1 MSEVPILKETTR
13 STGRDALRNNIT
25 AAMALAGAVRT
36 TLGPLGQDK
45 LLIDDEGRTLVTN
58 DGVTVLESAKVE
70 HPVARMLINAS
81 TTQDRIARDGTTSA
95 VLLSAELLQNAW
107 ELVLQGVHPSAI
119 ARGYRLAEEASR
131 KHFETLVI
139 DATPEH
145 QLQAASTSLSGKIH
159 EAMQHHLA
167 TLAVQAAEAVVEQ
180 RSAGIVADPTRV
192 KILTQTGGAMTDSS
206 LVTGL
211 VLAKKRATD
220 AMPKQIGSG
229 KIALVDGGLERR
241 ELMSNVKLNVSTPGV
256 LEQFRQQE
264 KTLLNEQVQHLVDLG
279 VTLFACKEGID
290 DDMHA
295 VLAQAGIQAYRRV
308 ARADLDLL
316 ARGTNA
322 TLNNDVRSLTSG
334 DLGVFI
340 NSKNERWNGVM
351 HWIVETEEGG
361 ATFIAKGSTNETVG
375 EVERCFAD
383 ALGVACQL
391 LEEPKL
397 LPGGGA
403 TQVALARHLR
413 RFAEGFLV
421 ANNLPLMRSQM
432 PWKSFLVRLRKTLG
446 STRSTHSCKLLLP
459 KTKRTTPATLSAWM
473 QRKRH
478 QRTWLN
484 KASLNPY
491 ESLGKPLP
499 ALRRL
504 HFPCYELM
512 MCCGPNKTPLH
523 RNFPRKTEMK
533 GSAWIQATSSY
544 MEWKWKFYG

>member
-351 HWIVETEEGG
+351 HWIVETEEGVQPSSQKDRPTKRSAKWNG
-361 ATFIAKGSTNETVG
+361 ALQMPSVWLVNCSKNRSSFREVEPRKWRSLAICEGLLKGS
-375 EVERCFAD
+375 
-383 ALGVACQL
+383 
-391 LEEPKL
+391 
-397 LPGGGA
+397 
-403 TQVALARHLR
+403 
-413 RFAEGFLV
+413 LV

>member
-13 STGRDALRNNIT
+13 STGREALRNNIT

-70 HPVARMLINAS
+70 HPVAKMLINAS

-119 ARGYRLAEEASR
+119 ARGYRMAEDACR
-131 KHFETLVI
+131 VHFDQLVI
-139 DATPEH
+139 DATPER
-145 QLQAASTSLSGKIH
+145 QRQAATTSLAGKIH

-167 TLAVQAAEAVVEQ
+167 ELALEAAQAIQEERPSGVV
-180 RSAGIVADPTRV
+180 VDPTRV
-192 KILTQTGGAMTDSS
+192 KILTQTGGSMTDSR

-211 VLAKKRATD
+211 VLAKKRVID
-220 AMPKQIGSG
+220 SMPKHLKSG

-241 ELMSNVKLNVSTPGV
+241 ELMSSVKLNVTNTGV

-264 KTLLNEQVQHLVDLG
+264 KAMLLEQVDHLVSLG
-279 VTLFACKEGID
+279 VTLLACKEGID
-290 DDMHA
+290 DDLHGA
-295 VLAQAGIQAYRRV
+295 LSDAGIQAYRRV

-322 TLNNDVRSLTSG
+322 TLNHDIGGLTKR

-340 NSKNERWNGVM
+340 SSRNERWNGVM

-391 LEEPKL
+391 LEEPYL

-403 TQVALARHLR
+403 TQIALARHLR
-413 RFAEGFLV
+413 RFAEGFAGREQLAIEAFADALEVIPRVLAQNAGLDPLDSLLQTV
-421 ANNLPLMRSQM
+421 AQQSTAEDGQGHFIGMNIVEKGPANMVEKGIVEPLRITRQVLAGATEAALSVLRIDDVLWAKQDPTIPDM
-432 PWKSFLVRLRKTLG
+432 PEG
-446 STRSTHSCKLLLP
+446 DD
-459 KTKRTTPATLSAWM
+459 
-473 QRKRH
+473 
-478 QRTWLN
+478 
-484 KASLNPY
+484 
-491 ESLGKPLP
+491 ES
-499 ALRRL
+499 
-504 HFPCYELM
+504 
-512 MCCGPNKTPLH
+512 
-523 RNFPRKTEMK
+523 
-533 GSAWIQATSSY
+533 
-544 MEWKWKFYG
+544 